1 MSQPTASQHEELL
14 QEMGHS
20 KYILRLIISLGLVSL
35 FYIIVLLNT
44 IISMTKA
51 VSQQS
56 SLDYFV
62 SYASLFS
69 ELMRAVNIMIVLLA
83 VAVIVRLIP
92 LVGCILFYQKGKN
105 RAPAQSMLPLFT
117 LFQVFGVIEA
127 LAWGALVV
135 YDIINM
141 FRFGVHFP
149 TNAGSMYYMV
159 LVIAVLTII
168 CKIVQ
173 GVLLTKF
180 LAQLKKSIRSG
191 QVENGSTGGIKFASV
206 MLTVG
211 HAILLTALVINLII
225 VLGIVDFF
233 RTFQYMWLYYLFF
246 TGYILSNAFLSATL
260 TAYDKRMYLARTGTR
275 SGYTPYGASSGVNN
289 SYNPYQT
296 YRSPE
301 SNQTG
306 YGQQQP
312 NQPYGQNYGQQQPNQ
327 PYGQGYGQSPTSAP
341 SNPGYGQPP
350 TSAPSNPGYGQ
361 PNNPAPSGNNDPFG
375 DMFTFNTHNR
385 H

>member
-105 RAPAQSMLPLFT
+105 RASAQSMLPLFT

-180 LAQLKKSIRSG
+180 LAQLKKSIRSE

-301 SNQTG
+301 SDQTGYGQGYGQQQPNQPYGQG

-312 NQPYGQNYGQQQPNQ
+312 NQPYGQNYGQP
-327 PYGQGYGQSPTSAP
+327 PTNAP
-341 SNPGYGQPP
+341 S
-350 TSAPSNPGYGQ
+350 
-361 PNNPAPSGNNDPFG
+361 NPAPSGNNDPFG
-375 DMFTFNTHNR
+375 DMFTFNTHN
-385 H
+385 HH